1 MLLKTQKIKPPA
13 GVVIRYNSKGEATSF
28 QLTFTYKGILC
39 REKAP
44 FIPNKQGLKSAG
56 FFLGQIKN
64 EIAHNTFDYAKHFP
78 KSNKVKLFTT
88 TPNDARVVEYMDLY
102 IARGI
107 DRGLE
112 KSTITGYQKAKNGL
126 KTLWDCKISELESI
140 DVVKLIEK
148 STVSR
153 KTLSNRISFLR
164 CCLARAVIDKLIKS
178 NPVQNIRI
186 EEYLPKINNI
196 DSRGAHKD
204 VYPFTPQEKAKI
216 IHKSS
221 GTIRAIVSLVF
232 NTGIRSSEWVALKKT
247 DVCLKTKQ
255 ISIFDAIVDGAVKGT
270 KTKAG
275 RRNIPISEDVC
286 DLLALEMKKH
296 DSEYLFLNS
305 QQRVWNQDS
314 FRKHRWK
321 SLLDSCGVKYRYPY
335 QMRHTFASKLISEGV
350 NHWKISKL
358 MGHSSPNT
366 LYQHY
371 GNFIDEYEREH
382 HA

>member
-255 ISIFDAIVDGAVKGT
+255 ISIFDAIVNGAVKGT

-314 FRKHRWK
+314 FRKHRWR

-382 HA
+382 NT

>member
-1 MLLKTQKIKPPA
+1 MLLKTQKIKPPS

-28 QLTFTYKGILC
+28 QITFTYKGVLS
-39 REKAP
+39 REKVP

-64 EIAHNTFDYAKHFP
+64 EIAHDTFDYAKHFP

-88 TPNDARVVEYMDLY
+88 TPNDAKVVEYMDLY
-102 IARGI
+102 IERGI
-107 DRGLE
+107 VRGLE
-112 KSTITGYQKAKNGL
+112 KSTITGYKKAKNGL
-126 KTLWDCKISELESI
+126 KPLWDCKISKLESI

-232 NTGIRSSEWVALKKT
+232 NTGIRSSEWVALKRT

-255 ISIFDAIVDGAVKGT
+255 ISIFGAIVNGAVKGT

-286 DLLALEMKKH
+286 DLLAIEMKKH

-314 FRKHRWK
+314 FRKHRWR

-335 QMRHTFASKLISEGV
+335 QMRHTFASQLISEGV

-382 HA
+382 NA

>member
-39 REKAP
+39 REKVP

>member
-28 QLTFTYKGILC
+28 QLNFTYKGILC
-39 REKAP
+39 REKVP

-64 EIAHNTFDYAKHFP
+64 EIAHDTFDYAKHFP

-88 TPNDARVVEYMDLY
+88 TPNDAKVVEYMDLY
-102 IARGI
+102 IERGI
-107 DRGLE
+107 VRGLE
-112 KSTITGYQKAKNGL
+112 KSTITGYKKAKNGL
-126 KTLWDCKISELESI
+126 KTLWERKVSDLESI
-140 DVVKLIEK
+140 DVVNLIET
-148 STVSR
+148 STLSR

-164 CCLARAVIDKLIKS
+164 CCIDRAVIDKLIKS

-186 EEYLPKINNI
+186 GEYLPKLNKIN
-196 DSRGAHKD
+196 SRGVHED
-204 VYPFTPQEKAKI
+204 VIPFTPQEKAKI
-216 IHKSS
+216 ISASS

-232 NTGIRSSEWVALKKT
+232 NTGIRSSEWVALKKV
-247 DVCLKTKQ
+247 DVCLKTKRVT
-255 ISIFDAIVDGAVKGT
+255 IFDAIVEGGTKET

-275 RRNIPISEDVC
+275 RRNVPISEDVC
-286 DLLALEMKKH
+286 DLLAIEMKKH

-305 QQRVWNQDS
+305 WQRVWNQDS
-314 FRKHRWK
+314 FRKDRWK
-321 SLLDSCGVKYRYPY
+321 KLLDSCGVKYRYPY
-335 QMRHTFASKLISEGV
+335 QMRHTFASKLVSEGV

-358 MGHSSPNT
+358 LGHRSPNT

-382 HA
+382 NA

>member
-321 SLLDSCGVKYRYPY
+321 SLLGSCGVKYRYPY

-382 HA
+382 NT

>member
-1 MLLKTQKIKPPA
+1 MLLKTQKIKPPP

-28 QLTFTYKGILC
+28 QLTFTYKSVLC
-39 REKAP
+39 REKVP

-64 EIAHNTFDYAKHFP
+64 EIAHDTFDYAKHFP

-88 TPNDARVVEYMDLY
+88 TPNDAKVLDYMNLY
-102 IARGI
+102 IERGI
-107 DRGLE
+107 ERGLE
-112 KSTITGYQKAKNGL
+112 KSTIAGYKKAKNGL
-126 KTLWDCKISELESI
+126 KPLWDCNISEVESI

-186 EEYLPKINNI
+186 GEYLPKINNI

-204 VYPFTPQEKAKI
+204 VYPFTPLEKAKI
-216 IHKSS
+216 INGSS
-221 GTIRAIVSLVF
+221 GTTRAIVSLVF
-232 NTGIRSSEWVALKKT
+232 NTGIRSSEWVALKKA

-255 ISIFDAIVDGAVKGT
+255 VSIYEAIVDGIVKAT

-275 RRNIPISEDVC
+275 RRKIPISEDVC
-286 DLLALEMKKH
+286 DLLAIEMKKH

-305 QQRVWNQDS
+305 QQRVWDQDS
-314 FRKHRWK
+314 FRKNRWIK
-321 SLLDSCGVKYRYPY
+321 LLDSCGVKYRYPY
-335 QMRHTFASKLISEGV
+335 QMRHTFASQLISEGV
-350 NHWKISKL
+350 NHWKVSKL

-371 GNFIDEYEREH
+371 GSFIDEYEREH
-382 HA
+382 NA

>member
-64 EIAHNTFDYAKHFP
+64 EIAHNTFDYAKYFP

-321 SLLDSCGVKYRYPY
+321 SLLGSCGVKYRYPY

>member
-1 MLLKTQKIKPPA
+1 M
-13 GVVIRYNSKGEATSF
+13 
-28 QLTFTYKGILC
+28 
-39 REKAP
+39 
-44 FIPNKQGLKSAG
+44 
-56 FFLGQIKN
+56 
-64 EIAHNTFDYAKHFP
+64 
-78 KSNKVKLFTT
+78 
-88 TPNDARVVEYMDLY
+88 
-102 IARGI
+102 
-107 DRGLE
+107 
-112 KSTITGYQKAKNGL
+112 
-126 KTLWDCKISELESI
+126 
-140 DVVKLIEK
+140 
-148 STVSR
+148 
-153 KTLSNRISFLR
+153 
-164 CCLARAVIDKLIKS
+164 IDKLIKS

-232 NTGIRSSEWVALKKT
+232 NTGIRSSEWVALKRT

-255 ISIFDAIVDGAVKGT
+255 ISIFNAIVNGAVKGT

-286 DLLALEMKKH
+286 DLLAIEMKKH

-314 FRKHRWK
+314 FRKHRWR

-335 QMRHTFASKLISEGV
+335 QMRHTFASQLISEGV

-382 HA
+382 NA

>member
-28 QLTFTYKGILC
+28 QLTFTYKSILC
-39 REKAP
+39 REKVP

-64 EIAHNTFDYAKHFP
+64 EIAHDTFDYAKHFP

-88 TPNDARVVEYMDLY
+88 TPNDAKVVEYMDLY
-102 IARGI
+102 IERGI
-107 DRGLE
+107 VRGLE
-112 KSTITGYQKAKNGL
+112 KSTITGYKKAKNGL
-126 KTLWDCKISELESI
+126 KALWDCNVSELESI
-140 DVVKLIEK
+140 DVVNLIET

-153 KTLSNRISFLR
+153 KTLSNRISLLR
-164 CCLARAVIDKLIKS
+164 CCLDRAVIDKLIKS
-178 NPVQNIRI
+178 NPVKNIRI
-186 EEYLPKINNI
+186 GEYLPKINNI
-196 DSRGAHKD
+196 DLRGAHKN
-204 VYPFTPQEKAKI
+204 VIPFTPQEKARI
-216 IHKSS
+216 INGSS

-232 NTGIRSSEWVALKKT
+232 NTGIRSSEWVALKKA

-255 ISIFDAIVDGAVKGT
+255 VSIYEAIVDGIVKVT

-275 RRNIPISEDVC
+275 RRKIPISEDVC
-286 DLLALEMKKH
+286 DLLAIEMKKH
-296 DSEYLFLNS
+296 NSEYLFLNS
-305 QQRVWNQDS
+305 RQRVWNQDS
-314 FRKHRWK
+314 FRKNRWIK
-321 SLLDSCGVKYRYPY
+321 LLDSCGVQYRYPY
-335 QMRHTFASKLISEGV
+335 QMRHTFASQLISEGA
-350 NHWKISKL
+350 NHWKVSKL

-382 HA
+382 NA